1 MNTFLLYQ
9 SQNKVSL
16 LHVTHADWSMYTDQG
31 EQIAIIHNSM
41 PEVRNCLKHA
51 AACQIHF

>member
-1 MNTFLLYQ
+1 MNTFLLY
-9 SQNKVSL
+9 QNKVSL